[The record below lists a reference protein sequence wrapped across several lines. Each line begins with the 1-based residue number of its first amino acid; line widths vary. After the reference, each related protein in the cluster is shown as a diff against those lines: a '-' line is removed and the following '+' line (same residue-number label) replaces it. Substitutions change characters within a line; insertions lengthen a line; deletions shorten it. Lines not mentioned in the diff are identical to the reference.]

1 MQVNHT
7 RTGIDNELI
16 TCLEAIYYLGEKE
29 MNEYCT
35 ERIDEIEDNQK

>member
-16 TCLEAIYYLGEKE
+16 TSLKAIYNLGEKE
-29 MNEYCT
+29 MNTAQTEYT
-35 ERIDEIEDNQK
+35 R